1 MRWLKLTKHLH
12 PSAVIMD
19 LPFPYTLGPWAR
31 FFLGMKLQS
40 INAPTLPSLLWL
52 CDILSVKS
60 CKSFSR
66 ISDLI
71 NQIKVEHLSSLF
83 VAAGFQEETSH
94 GKKVHLKCSQCKE
107 VFGQAWDLMFHV
119 QNAHGVNIYKLSEKN
134 NTPPIGKWIQRRRSW
149 RDSLFNTI
157 NHVKDTPILQ

>member
-1 MRWLKLTKHLH
+1 MHLLCL
-12 PSAVIMD
+12 PLFDSVTFYQSKAVKV
-19 LPFPYTLGPWAR
+19 LR
-31 FFLGMKLQS
+31 
-40 INAPTLPSLLWL
+40 
-52 CDILSVKS
+52 
-60 CKSFSR
+60 R

-119 QNAHGVNIYKLSEKN
+119 QNAHGVNIYKLSDKN
-134 NTPPIGKWIQRRRSW
+134 NSLPTGK
-149 RDSLFNTI
+149 
-157 NHVKDTPILQ
+157 